1 MAQRLVRGQCSAMLT
16 SPLSSAVRV
25 EWPTLGLLCLTY
37 LGFSLALTLPVWA
50 AIPCLGVII
59 ALHASLQ
66 HEAIHGHPF
75 RSPWTNA
82 ALVWPPLALA
92 IPYLRFYDTHLA
104 HHRDARL
111 TDPFDDPETNFMAS
125 DDFRRLPRP
134 VRAMLEVNNTLLG
147 RLLIGPVVGQ
157 IMFMAGDLRALNGR
171 VALAWAL
178 HIPAVAVVLW
188 MVVQAGMPLWAYLAS
203 AYIGLA
209 ILKIRTF
216 CEHQAHEQTGGRSV
230 IIEDRGPLALIF
242 LNNNLH
248 VVHHMH
254 PNVPWYDLPAQFQA
268 GREKYLRLNDD
279 YRFSSYAEIFRTYLL
294 RAKDPVA
301 HPLWRR

>member
-1 MAQRLVRGQCSAMLT
+1 MR
-16 SPLSSAVRV
+16 
-25 EWPTLGLLCLTY
+25 EWPTLGLLTLCY
-37 LGFSLALTLPVWA
+37 GGVAAALYAPVWL
-50 AIPCLGVII
+50 AIPVLGLLI

-75 RSPWTNA
+75 RSPWLNA
-82 ALVWPPLALA
+82 ALVWPPLTLA

-111 TDPFDDPETNFMAS
+111 TDPFDDPETHFL
-125 DDFRRLPRP
+125 DEGVWETLPRAAQ
-134 VRAMLEVNNTLLG
+134 VVLSANNTLLG
-147 RLLIGPVVGQ
+147 RLVLGPVVGQ
-157 IMFMAGDLRALNGR
+157 VLFMAGDARALGRDGR
-171 VALAWAL
+171 VALGWL
-178 HIPAVAVVLW
+178 VHLPAVALVLW
-188 MVVQAGMPLWAYLAS
+188 AVSLTPLPIWAYLIA
-203 AYIGLA
+203 AYLGLS

-248 VVHHMH
+248 VVHHLH
-254 PNVPWYDLPAQFQA
+254 PNVPWYALPEQFRRNRA
-268 GREKYLRLNDD
+268 RYLRLNDD
-279 YRFSSYAEIFRTYLL
+279 YRFASYGDIFRRYFF

>member
-1 MAQRLVRGQCSAMLT
+1 MSRW
-16 SPLSSAVRV
+16 
-25 EWPTLGLLCLTY
+25 EWPTLALIAGCY
-37 LGFSLALTLPVWA
+37 AGIALALWAPLALALPLLAV
-50 AIPCLGVII
+50 LM

-75 RSPWTNA
+75 RSPWVNA
-82 ALVWPPLALA
+82 ALVWPPLVLT

-104 HHRDARL
+104 HHMDARL
-111 TDPFDDPETNFMAS
+111 TDPFDDPESNFF
-125 DDFRRLPRP
+125 DEGVWETLPPWAQAVLRI
-134 VRAMLEVNNTLLG
+134 NNTLLG
-147 RLLIGPVVGQ
+147 RLLIGPIVGQ
-157 IMFMAGDLRALNGR
+157 VLFMSGELRNFSGR
-171 VALAWAL
+171 VALGWAL
-178 HIPAVAVVLW
+178 HIPAVGAVLW
-188 MVVQAGMPLWAYLAS
+188 AVSLTPLPLWAFVIAAYLAQS
-203 AYIGLA
+203 

-254 PNVPWYDLPAQFQA
+254 PTVAWYDLPARFRTNRA
-268 GREKYLRLNDD
+268 KYLRLNND
-279 YRFSSYAEIFRTYLL
+279 YRFSSYAEIFRRYLV